1 MHWHCF
7 LPDLAITKKTIMNS
21 KTKLIIGALA
31 AAALGTVV
39 AGLFATDEGR
49 KTRKKLAKKTR
60 KLRNK
65 TLQQVGELKV
75 GAARRYETAKQA
87 ATDLIDE
94 GMEKVSGIAGNASN
108 AGNAGNAK

>member
-1 MHWHCF
+1 M
-7 LPDLAITKKTIMNS
+7 KS
-21 KTKLIIGALA
+21 QTKLIIGALA
-31 AAALGTVV
+31 AAALGTVI

-75 GAARRYETAKQA
+75 SSRRQFENARQA
-87 ATDLIDE
+87 TNDIIDQ
-94 GMEKVSGIAGNASN
+94 GKRLVSGIAGNAADASN
-108 AGNAGNAK
+108 TGSTK

>member
-1 MHWHCF
+1 M
-7 LPDLAITKKTIMNS
+7 KS
-21 KTKLIIGALA
+21 QTKLIIGALA
-31 AAALGTVV
+31 AAALGTVI

-75 GAARRYETAKQA
+75 GASRRYETVKQA
-87 ATDLIDE
+87 ATDIIDE
-94 GMEKVSGIAGNASN
+94 GKEIVSGIT
-108 AGNAGNAK
+108 GNAKNTGNAANRP

>member
-1 MHWHCF
+1 
-7 LPDLAITKKTIMNS
+7 MNS
-21 KTKLIIGALA
+21 KTKLILCALA
-31 AAALGTVV
+31 VAALGAVT

-49 KTRKKLAKKTR
+49 RTRKDLKKKAR

-75 GAARRYETAKQA
+75 GVGRRYDAVKQA

-94 GMEKVSGIAGNASN
+94 GLEKVSGIVGNAD
-108 AGNAGNAK
+108 NAK